1 MSESCVLIPKRG
13 AETFKTL
20 KDQFGRYKAAVVF
33 NNVQS
38 KEFAEVYKDSFTYDS
53 EGIPTYNS
61 IINNP
66 AIQEYLGID
75 TIIEALNKNQKS
87 YPNTVE
93 NVKALIQQ
101 TALFNN
107 NSEQFVQ
114 YVTYDKNHNLVIE
127 TAPRTE
133 QTLDIAKYQGK
144 LQTLN
149 EFISETLQKAGVTLG
164 FLNSVETA
172 IGRVGLTNFNHAKNI
187 ANNFAGLIG
196 IANNM
201 EGFKAESEEF
211 SHLLVRLYSND
222 PLIVRSLQFLTN
234 YNNAIKLFDSTEV
247 EYLLDYYNGNMRL
260 VAEELL
266 GRMLQQKLI
275 NNIDSQKKIDN
286 TPLIKRAFNK
296 IINFFKGYNPF
307 KFRDTIDSID
317 NYIDDFSKKIINNQ
331 VTITPKKIV
340 KIQDTVHFNALSEKT
355 ERQIKAL
362 NKVVSL
368 LLKQNALQQNLQS
381 IDEDDI
387 NIKQHNYELVNRIKS
402 ILHKNIKKGESM
414 KAISE
419 VLNQL
424 LSEIKNNIQDLNS
437 LQNFNQ
443 KDQATILSNTIVST
457 QANEAI
463 LKEIRQVLT
472 EEFLSDEDISS
483 QSYVYSDTIPLTN
496 ETDVLEETVDTSN
509 MTNEEIMEVIEEES
523 QKFKKSNDNKTYQK
537 EGLNYERVTSIIS
550 FDSSALNDIFDE
562 NNPWHTPSTNIGT
575 TMDEIVRDF
584 FTGRIKK
591 HDDTYI
597 LEGNKGNVEAYQV
610 YPNVS
615 RKDLKS
621 FLRQL
626 ESFKKGLDDSGIT
639 IMPRDVTVSGTVGII
654 DMQGNTHNI
663 RVAGTLD
670 LLGVDK
676 QGNWHIYDMKTFR
689 GKEIKGEKL
698 RSYERQLTLYR
709 TLLQQKYGIKVK
721 SLNIIPIQVS
731 YPSPTSEDNPVT
743 YGVSQAEKHELYNG
757 ESNNQLLI
765 NGVAFKESKPQLKP
779 VKKVQERVLNLSYSK
794 YTGDTQ
800 GGLSEGKAIILN
812 LIGELTKD
820 QQTLKDI
827 LMEKAKQHTIDLAEE
842 FVGEEVETTDSKGNI
857 IKAPIKEVLFKSFGD
872 ITLMGKLFLTQ
883 SRMGNVTLQIFN
895 SIIRQQKAKKRFKV
909 IELSQRIQALGA
921 KYEKLGVTSYEW
933 MFSND
938 RRHYLIHT
946 TTEDGHVIDYDGTKY
961 EEAKNKA
968 FKEIEQTEEDF
979 LEIVTKKQEWI
990 NENTEIVEYQGKKV
1004 RIPIHTKYPSRYNSL
1019 SEAQKEFYN
1028 EWMSIKQELD
1038 ALLPKNKTS
1047 LFNTIKIRKRGMER
1061 VKNTLKGKGV
1071 REFLNAIK
1079 EQTLKSYDDETSTD
1093 SIVQKDFLGQEKL
1106 SLPIQYVSNKK
1117 DTDYSDLSLDAI
1129 GTLIA
1134 YADMAC
1140 NYEVLDE
1147 VINSLEVSKYTILH
1161 EHQLIAPNKKEE
1173 YRTKKGDI
1181 VQSEVTLDVAKSQFY
1196 DALSNML
1203 KLKIYGKI
1211 DSSYDEEEGQVS
1223 ASKAANFLLKVGSYT
1238 QLGFNLMAN
1247 TANLLTGIATI
1258 NIEMAAG
1265 QYFNRK
1271 ELAKADRLF
1280 MKEIGSYVGDIG
1292 QRIPKSKLALYL
1304 ELLNVKQNF
1313 QRKKRNVDF
1322 LSKTILGQ
1330 IFGPHLQFLGQ
1341 EAGDIWLYSRTAL
1354 AMGEHENIYD
1364 SKNGG
1369 KKISVWDALEKVPID
1384 KNDESLGYK
1393 LVIKEGIV
1401 KENGESFTLE
1411 DISKHS
1417 TKVTNVNQRLFGNYN
1432 DEDLIQ
1438 ARTYILGRFVMQYRD
1453 FLPTALMMRF
1463 QSRRADVEGGNQYE
1477 GMYVSV
1483 AKLFRGMYDDL
1494 KNGEINVKNS
1504 WHKLQPDQQQNIR
1517 RVLMELGQFMSV
1529 VALGTLLKMAGT
1541 DKKKKSWFRKYI
1553 EYMLTREK
1561 TELGAM
1567 IPGPNISELFTI
1579 VNSPIA
1585 NTSTVQSIWNLTNL
1599 LWIPDYFTEI
1609 ESGKY
1614 KGHSEAYRTFIKSPL
1629 SLWYKNIDRLL
1640 SPEEAEKFYNRN

>member
-13 AETFKTL
+13 AETFL
-20 KDQFGRYKAAVVF
+20 KLKNQFGRDKAAIVF

-38 KEFAEVYKDSFTYDS
+38 KEFTKFYKDSFTYDS
-53 EGIPTYNS
+53 EGIPTYES
-61 IINNP
+61 IINNKSV
-66 AIQEYLGID
+66 QNYLGID
-75 TIIEALNKNQKS
+75 NIIQALNKKRKS
-87 YPNTVE
+87 YPNTIE
-93 NVKALIQQ
+93 NVTALIQQ
-101 TALFNN
+101 TILFNKE
-107 NSEQFVQ
+107 SKDFVQ
-114 YVTYDKNHNLVIE
+114 YVTYDKDQNLVIE
-127 TAPRTE
+127 TAPKIKE
-133 QTLDIAKYQGK
+133 FEDIAKYQSK
-144 LQTLN
+144 IQSLN
-149 EFISETLQKAGVTLG
+149 EFISNTLEKAGVSLG

-222 PLIVRSLQFLTN
+222 PLIARSLQFLTN
-234 YNNAIKLFDSTEV
+234 YNNAIKLFNNNEV
-247 EYLLDYYNGNMRL
+247 EYLLDYYNGNMKL

-296 IINFFKGYNPF
+296 IISFFKGYNPF

-317 NYIDDFSKKIINNQ
+317 NYIDDFSKKVINNQ

-340 KIQDTVHFNALSEKT
+340 KIQDNTHFNALSERANQQKT
-355 ERQIKAL
+355 AL
-362 NKVVSL
+362 NKVVASL
-368 LLKQNALQQNLQS
+368 LKRATLQKDYKDIS
-381 IDEDDI
+381 EEDI
-387 NIKQHNYELVNRIKS
+387 NVKQQDYELVNRIKS
-402 ILHKNIKKGESM
+402 ILHKNLRKGESM
-414 KAISE
+414 AAISE
-419 VLNQL
+419 TLNQL
-424 LSEIKNNIQDLNS
+424 LSDIKNNIQNLNS
-437 LQNFNQ
+437 LETLSL
-443 KDQATILSNTIVST
+443 KDQALLLYNTIISI
-457 QANEAI
+457 QSNDGI
-463 LKEIRQVLT
+463 LKEIRKVLT
-472 EEFLSDEDISS
+472 EEFLSDEDINS
-483 QSYVYSDTIPLTN
+483 QNYVYSDTVPLAN
-496 ETDVLEETVDTSN
+496 ESETEEASIDTSG
-509 MTNEEIMEVIEEES
+509 MSNEEIMELIEKES
-523 QKFKKSNDNKTYQK
+523 QKFKKSDDEKTYQK
-537 EGLNYERVTSIIS
+537 EGLHYERTTSIIS
-550 FDSSALNDIFDE
+550 FDSSALNNLFDP
-562 NNPWHTPSTNIGT
+562 NNPWYTPSTNIGT

-584 FTGRIKK
+584 FSGRLQKK
-591 HDDTYI
+591 GEDYVIQDT
-597 LEGNKGNVEAYQV
+597 LAYTI
-610 YPNVS
+610 YPNITKQALNNFLQQLEKFK
-615 RKDLKS
+615 KDLDAK
-621 FLRQL
+621 
-626 ESFKKGLDDSGIT
+626 GIT
-639 IMPRDVTVSGTVGII
+639 IMPRDVTVSGTVGVI

-689 GKEIKGEKL
+689 SDKIGGEKL
-698 RSYERQLTLYR
+698 RGYERQLTLYKQ
-709 TLLQQKYGIKVK
+709 LLEKKYGIKVA
-721 SLNIIPIQVS
+721 SLNIIPIKVT
-731 YPSPTSEDNPVT
+731 YPSPTKEENPANYTVSEAD
-743 YGVSQAEKHELYNG
+743 KHELYNG
-757 ESNNQLLI
+757 EKNNQLFI
-765 NGVAFKESKPQLKP
+765 DGQPFKGTNPKLEQPRR
-779 VKKVQERVLNLSYSK
+779 VQVRALNISYTK

-812 LIGELTKD
+812 LLRELTQD
-820 QQTLKDI
+820 QQTLQDVFMK
-827 LMEKAKQHTIDLAEE
+827 KAKQHTINFAESY
-842 FVGEEVETTDSKGNI
+842 VGQKVEDTDSKGNLV
-857 IKAPIKEVLFKSFGD
+857 KTPVSEVLFRSFGD
-872 ITLMGKLFLTQ
+872 ITLMSKLFLTQ

-921 KYEKLGVTSYEW
+921 KYEKLGITSYEW
-933 MFSND
+933 MYSED
-938 RRHYLIHT
+938 RRSYIIHT
-946 TTEDGHVIDYDGTKY
+946 ILEDGTVVDYDNDAYLRAQERDFKNIEQSEKDFVKVAKLKQQWVEENTTVIDYNG
-961 EEAKNKA
+961 
-968 FKEIEQTEEDF
+968 
-979 LEIVTKKQEWI
+979 KQ
-990 NENTEIVEYQGKKV
+990 K
-1004 RIPIHTKYPSRYNSL
+1004 RIPLHAKYPSRYNNL
-1019 SEAQKEFYN
+1019 SSIQKEFYDQ
-1028 EWMSIKQELD
+1028 WLSIKQELD
-1038 ALLPKNKTS
+1038 ALLPENKTS

-1071 REFLNAIK
+1071 TEFINSIK
-1079 EQTLKSYDDETSTD
+1079 DTYLKGYDEQATEATV
-1093 SIVQKDFLGQEKL
+1093 VQKDFLGEEKL
-1106 SLPIQYVSNKK
+1106 NLPLYYIGNRK
-1117 DTDYSDLSLDAI
+1117 DIDYSDLSLDAI

-1140 NYEVLDE
+1140 NYETLDE
-1147 VINSLEVSKYTILH
+1147 IINSLEVSKYVLFK
-1161 EHQLIAPNKKEE
+1161 EHKLIVPNKKEQ
-1173 YRTKKGDI
+1173 YRVKNG
-1181 VQSEVTLDVAKSQFY
+1181 VVESEVLLNNAKSQFM

-1203 KLKIYGKI
+1203 KLKVYDKI

-1223 ASKAANFLLKVGSYT
+1223 ASKAANFLLKIGSYT

-1304 ELLNVKQNF
+1304 ELLNVKQDF

-1369 KKISVWDALEKVPID
+1369 KKISVWDALEKVPVNKD
-1384 KNDESLGYK
+1384 DESLGYK
-1393 LVIKEGIV
+1393 LVIKDGIV

-1517 RVLMELGQFMSV
+1517 RALMELGQFMGV
-1529 VALGTLLKMAGT
+1529 VALGTLLKKTGT

-1640 SPEEAEKFYNRN
+1640 SPEDAEKFYNRN

>member
-13 AETFKTL
+13 ADTFL
-20 KDQFGRYKAAVVF
+20 KLKSQFGREKAAIIF

-38 KEFAEVYKDSFTYDS
+38 KEFAKFYKDSFTYDS
-53 EGIPTYNS
+53 EGIPTYES
-61 IINNP
+61 IINNKSV
-66 AIQEYLGID
+66 QNYLGLD
-75 TIIEALNKNQKS
+75 NIIQALNRKRKS
-87 YPNTVE
+87 YPNTVD

-101 TALFNN
+101 TILFNK
-107 NSEQFVQ
+107 NSKDFVQ
-114 YVTYDKNHNLVIE
+114 YVTYDKDQNLVIE
-127 TAPRTE
+127 TAPRIKE
-133 QTLDIAKYQGK
+133 FEDIAKYQSK
-144 LQTLN
+144 IQTLN
-149 EFISETLQKAGVTLG
+149 EFISNTLQKAGVTLG

-211 SHLLVRLYSND
+211 SHLLVRLYNND
-222 PLIVRSLQFLTN
+222 PLISRSLQFLTN
-234 YNNAIKLFDSTEV
+234 YNNAIKLFDSAEV
-247 EYLLDYYNGNMRL
+247 NQLLDYYNGNMQL

-275 NNIDSQKKIDN
+275 NNIDTQKKIDN

-307 KFRDTIDSID
+307 KFRDTVDSID
-317 NYIDDFSKKIINNQ
+317 NYIDDFSKKVINKEVN
-331 VTITPKKIV
+331 ITPKKIV
-340 KIQDTVHFNALSEKT
+340 KIQDTAHFNALSEKVN
-355 ERQIKAL
+355 QQKKAL
-362 NKVVSL
+362 NKVVSNI
-368 LLKQNALQQNLQS
+368 LKRTALQGNY
-381 IDEDDI
+381 EDISEEDI
-387 NIKQHNYELVNRIKS
+387 NVKQQGYELVNRIKS
-402 ILHKNIKKGESM
+402 ILHKNLKKGESM
-414 KAISE
+414 AAISE
-419 VLNQL
+419 TLNQL
-424 LSEIKNNIQDLNS
+424 LSDIRNNIQNLNS
-437 LQNFNQ
+437 LETLSQ
-443 KDQATILSNTIVST
+443 KDQALLLYNTIVSM
-457 QANEAI
+457 QSNDAI
-463 LKEIRQVLT
+463 LKEIRKVLT
-472 EEFLSDEDISS
+472 EEFLSDEDINS
-483 QSYVYSDTIPLTN
+483 QAYVYSDTIPLNN
-496 ETDVLEETVDTSN
+496 ETDVEEETIDTSS
-509 MTNEEIMEVIEEES
+509 MTNEEIMEVIEQES
-523 QKFKKSNDNKTYQK
+523 QKFKKSDDGSTYQK
-537 EGLNYERVTSIIS
+537 EGLNYERTTSIIK
-550 FDSSALNDIFDE
+550 FDSSALSSEFSPT
-562 NNPWHTPSTNIGT
+562 NPWYTPSTNIGT

-584 FTGRIKK
+584 FSGRIQKK
-591 HDDTYI
+591 GEDYVIEDT
-597 LEGNKGNVEAYQV
+597 LAYTI
-610 YPNVS
+610 YPNIS
-615 RKDLKS
+615 KEALNS
-621 FLRQL
+621 FIAEL
-626 ESFKKGLDDSGIT
+626 EQFKENLDTKGIT
-639 IMPRDVTVSGTVGII
+639 IMPRDVTVSGTVGVI

-676 QGNWHIYDMKTFR
+676 NGNWHIYDMKTFR
-689 GKEIKGEKL
+689 GDNIRGEKL
-698 RSYERQLTLYR
+698 RGYERQLTLYKQ
-709 TLLQQKYGIKVK
+709 LLEKKYGIKVE
-721 SLNIIPIQVS
+721 SLNIIPIKVN
-731 YPSPTSEDNPVT
+731 YPSPTKEDNPANYT
-743 YGVSQAEKHELYNG
+743 VSTADKHDLYNG
-757 ESNNQLLI
+757 EANNQLLI
-765 NGVAFKESKPQLKP
+765 DGNPFKNTNPKLQNPRKIQTRP
-779 VKKVQERVLNLSYSK
+779 LNISYNK

-800 GGLSEGKAIILN
+800 GGLSEGKAIILS
-812 LIGELTKD
+812 LLRELTQD
-820 QQTLKDI
+820 HQTLQDAFMK
-827 LMEKAKQHTIDLAEE
+827 KAKQHTINFAESY
-842 FVGEEVETTDSKGNI
+842 VGQEVEATDSKGNLV
-857 IKAPIKEVLFKSFGD
+857 KTPVSEVLFKSFGD
-872 ITLMGKLFLTQ
+872 ITLMSKLFLTQ

-909 IELSQRIQALGA
+909 IELSKKIAALGA
-921 KYEKLGVTSYEW
+921 KYEKLGITSYEW
-933 MFSND
+933 MYSED
-938 RRHYLIHT
+938 RRSYIIHT
-946 TTEDGHVIDYDGTKY
+946 ILEDGTVVDYDNDAY
-961 EEAKNKA
+961 LRAQQRA
-968 FKEIEQTEEDF
+968 FEEIEQSDNDFVQTAKLKQKWVEENSV
-979 LEIVTKKQEWI
+979 IINYNGKQ
-990 NENTEIVEYQGKKV
+990 K
-1004 RIPIHTKYPSRYNSL
+1004 RIPSPSKYPSKYNSL
-1019 SEAQKEFYN
+1019 SEAQKQFYD

-1038 ALLPKNKTS
+1038 SLLPENKTS

-1071 REFLNAIK
+1071 TEFINSIK
-1079 EQTLKSYDDETSTD
+1079 DTYLKSYDEQTAEET
-1093 SIVQKDFLGQEKL
+1093 IVQKDFLGEEKL
-1106 SLPIQYVSNKK
+1106 NLPIYYISNKK

-1140 NYEVLDE
+1140 NYESLNE
-1147 VINSLEVSKYTILH
+1147 IINSLEVSKYVLLN
-1161 EHQLIAPNKKEE
+1161 EHKLIAPNKKEQ
-1173 YRTKKGDI
+1173 YRVKNG
-1181 VQSEVTLDVAKSQFY
+1181 VVESEVLLNTAKSQFI

-1203 KLKIYGKI
+1203 KLKVYDRI
-1211 DSSYDEEEGQVS
+1211 DSSYDKEEGEVS
-1223 ASKAANFLLKVGSYT
+1223 YSKVANFLLKIGSYT

-1271 ELAKADRLF
+1271 ELAKADKLF
-1280 MKEIGSYVGDIG
+1280 MEEIGSYVGDIG

-1304 ELLNVKQNF
+1304 ELLNVKQDF

-1330 IFGPHLQFLGQ
+1330 IFGPHLQFIGQ

-1369 KKISVWDALEKVPID
+1369 KKISVWDALEKVPVD

-1401 KENGESFTLE
+1401 KENDEPFTMK
-1411 DISKHS
+1411 DISTHS
-1417 TKVTNVNQRLFGNYN
+1417 TKITNVNQRLFGNYN

-1438 ARTYILGRFVMQYRD
+1438 ARTYILGRFIMQYRD

-1483 AKLFRGMYDDL
+1483 AKLFRGMYQDL

-1504 WHKLQPDQQQNIR
+1504 WDKLLPDQQQNIR
-1517 RVLMELGQFMSV
+1517 RVLMELSQFFSV
-1529 VALGTLLKMAGT
+1529 VALGMLLKGT
-1541 DKKKKSWFRKYI
+1541 GEDKKKKSWFRKYV

-1599 LWIPDYFTEI
+1599 LWVPDYFTEI

-1629 SLWYKNIDRLL
+1629 SLWYKNIDRLIDP
-1640 SPEEAEKFYNRN
+1640 SEAEKFYNRN